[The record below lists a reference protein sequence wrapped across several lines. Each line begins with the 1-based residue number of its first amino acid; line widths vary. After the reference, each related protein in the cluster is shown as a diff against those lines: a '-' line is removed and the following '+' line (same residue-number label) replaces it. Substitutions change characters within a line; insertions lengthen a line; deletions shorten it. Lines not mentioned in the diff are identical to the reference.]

1 MPFWCQGSG
10 WEPESQWGSGVGWRQ
25 GPRDAVRGRAWKA
38 GAGGDWPLLGPGWV
52 SLDRRLFCW
61 LSLSCFSFTP
71 VGLNLHLRHRFLF
84 KTPTFC
90 PLCVLRSLFWCRLGE
105 PSYPSVPTGK
115 GFPPRLLRKAVSVV
129 PCYETPPGL
138 QPLDCSHRKDPA
150 GLTAFRVLL
159 PWARRGPPQ
168 SSWAPILQMSSMLR
182 PVSSDQYLSPG
193 YQAFSWA

>member
-1 MPFWCQGSG
+1 MAAGSQGCSEG
-10 WEPESQWGSGVGWRQ
+10 PSLEGGS
-25 GPRDAVRGRAWKA
+25 RGRLAPA
-38 GAGGDWPLLGPGWV
+38 RPRMGVPRQASLL
-52 SLDRRLFCW
+52 L

-90 PLCVLRSLFWCRLGE
+90 PLCALCGVSFGVGWGE

-168 SSWAPILQMSSMLR
+168 SSWAPILQMSSTLR
-182 PVSSDQYLSPG
+182 PVSSDQDLSPG